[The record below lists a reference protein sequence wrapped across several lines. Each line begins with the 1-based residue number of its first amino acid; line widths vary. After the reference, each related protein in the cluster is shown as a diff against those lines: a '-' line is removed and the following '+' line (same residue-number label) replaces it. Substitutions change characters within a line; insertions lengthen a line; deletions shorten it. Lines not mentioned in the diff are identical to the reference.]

1 MGWVGRRARSQHRTG
16 QIPVSSAVVLMHG
29 LTMAHAL
36 VHTQTQQASDSE
48 GTSLL
53 LALGLVAA

>member
-1 MGWVGRRARSQHRTG
+1 M
-16 QIPVSSAVVLMHG
+16 PSAVVLMHG
-29 LTMAHAL
+29 LPMAHAL